1 VFVRSISRTLPVS
14 ALTIDPLTLPRLRH
28 EIEICREHV
37 EHDERMTLLSAVP
50 GLDFHERR
58 LFAWIVANML
68 GQPVAQNWEGDRI
81 AVVDAR
87 PDGVRTTDGA
97 RQHEIRE
104 GGTVLDSV
112 SLPDP
117 WEYLVFSCIR
127 PAWIAGESIL
137 ISAFTIHD
145 ALLAAPEVLEVLRA
159 PFWWEYRSLSDGLF
173 QAPIITYSHTGEPRF
188 RYLRRYLESAHLRAG
203 EPLTPEQQWA
213 LDTLDALI
221 DQPQLQ
227 FRTTIREGEILMT
240 YDSQVLHARTSFC
253 DPVPDA
259 PIAMNAANAAAT
271 GPYRFFDRVWTT
283 RRLSASQ

>member
-1 VFVRSISRTLPVS
+1 MPVS
-14 ALTIDPLTLPRLRH
+14 ALTIDAHALPRLRH
-28 EIEICREHV
+28 EIETCRSRV
-37 EHDERMTLLSAVP
+37 EHDERMTLLSTVP

-81 AVVDAR
+81 AVADAR
-87 PDGVRTTDGA
+87 PGDTRIA
-97 RQHEIRE
+97 RYHQTRE
-104 GGTVLDSV
+104 GGAAHNGSV

-127 PAWIAGESIL
+127 PAWIGGESIL
-137 ISAFTIHD
+137 ISAFTIHE
-145 ALLAAPEVLEVLRA
+145 ALLAAPEALEVLRA
-159 PFWWEYRSLSDGLF
+159 PFWWEYRSISDGLF
-173 QAPIITYSHTGEPRF
+173 EAPIITYSDTGEPRF
-188 RYLRRYLESAHLRAG
+188 RYLRRYLESAHRRAG
-203 EPLTPEQQWA
+203 APLTPEQRWA

-227 FRTTIREGEILMT
+227 FRTTIREGEILIT

-259 PIAMNAANAAAT
+259 PIDTDVTNTANAA
-271 GPYRFFDRVWTT
+271 GGYRFFDRVWAT
-283 RRLSASQ
+283 RRLNASQ